1 MKKPLFMIIGII
13 AISLSTV
20 SAKNLPAVAAKL
32 PSDLKE
38 AITQEIDYPDFADE
52 SMTEGEVWMKVT
64 VTKDDKVKIVDLS
77 ATQPELGEYVE
88 QELSD
93 LYIPNSG
100 VQSGQLYF
108 LKLEFDLINK

>member
-1 MKKPLFMIIGII
+1 MKKAVFMIIGIV

-20 SAKNLPAVAAKL
+20 SARSLPAVAAKL

-38 AITQEIDYPDFADE
+38 AITQEIDYPNFAE
-52 SMTEGEVWMKVT
+52 ENMIEGEVWMRVT
-64 VTKDDKVKIVDLS
+64 VTNDDKVKIVDLS

-93 LYIPNSG
+93 LYVGNSG
-100 VQSGQLYF
+100 VQSGQVYF
-108 LKLEFDLINK
+108 LKLEFDLIEN